1 LFFFFVSFFLF
12 VCFPSGL
19 SVLGLV
25 LAPVWSV
32 VLGVGS
38 YVCSQVLY
46 DFDTPSQDKGRRSAF
61 SPLIQLVF
69 RALGSGALPTVA
81 REKEF
86 VFLAKQEGFLRL
98 LLPLRLSAL
107 LFW

>member
-1 LFFFFVSFFLF
+1 MF
-12 VCFPSGL
+12 
-19 SVLGLV
+19 GLV

-61 SPLIQLVF
+61 FPLIQLVF
-69 RALGSGALPTVA
+69 RALGKGAIPTVA
-81 REKEF
+81 REKECVF
-86 VFLAKQEGFLRL
+86 VFLLNKRGFLRL
-98 LLPLRLSAL
+98 LLPSLLSAVLFWCVFFL
-107 LFW
+107 LFVFCL